1 MRTSFFSQRP
11 LVAPRVDHPHAEQL
25 QQIGEALEMWPEA
38 SALVLN
44 DLTSSGVAGDKG
56 RPGLSAEQVLRILLL
71 KQMCGF
77 SYEELEFHL
86 ADSTTYRRFCGFGIA
101 DSSPSRST
109 LQRNIKAITPETLE
123 KVNQMVTGD
132 AIDKRIEDGKSA
144 RVDSSVVNAAIHE
157 PSDSSL
163 LYDSVRVLVRLLKKA
178 AQRTNVKFKNQRRRA
193 KKRALEIQ
201 NARSEDERLPLYRDL
216 LDVAEAAANEAFGAL
231 ESMYDVH
238 CQGAQGEE
246 IDGLV
251 RELQYYVAVTRRV
264 IDQAR
269 RRVLQGE
276 RVPAQQKIVSIFE
289 PHVDIIVKDRRET
302 LYGHKVFF
310 SAGKSGLV
318 FDVVIARGNPA
329 DSSMASPMM
338 KRHVEL
344 YGKAPKQVAFDGG
357 FASRENLEQIKKLGV
372 RDVVFTKSKGLEI
385 GEMAK
390 SPRIFRALRRFRA
403 GIESTI
409 SFLKRSFGLDRCDW
423 RTFQSFKAY
432 VWGSVL
438 AANLLTIARASAG

>member
-11 LVAPRVDHPHAEQL
+11 LVPPGVDHPHAEQL
-25 QQIGEALEMWPEA
+25 QQIGEALERRPEA
-38 SALVLN
+38 SGFVLN

-123 KVNQMVTGD
+123 RISQIVTGD
-132 AIDKRIEDGKSA
+132 AIDERIEDAKSA

-163 LYDSVRVLVRLLKKA
+163 LYDSVRVLVRLLKRA

-216 LDVAEAAANEAFGAL
+216 LDVAEAAANDALGAL

-238 CQGAQGEE
+238 GQGAQGEE

-276 RVPAQQKIVSIFE
+276 RVPAQEKIVSIFE

>member
-11 LVAPRVDHPHAEQL
+11 LVPPRVEHPHAEHL
-25 QQIGEALEMWPEA
+25 QMIGEALELWPEA
-38 SALVLN
+38 SELVLN

-56 RPGLSAEQVLRILLL
+56 RPGLSAEQVLRVLLL
-71 KQMCGF
+71 KQTCGY

-101 DSSPSRST
+101 DRSPSRST

-123 KVNQMVTGD
+123 KINQMITGD
-132 AIDKRIEDGKSA
+132 AIGKRIDDGKSA

-163 LYDSVRVLVRLLKKA
+163 LYDSVRVLVRLLKRA

-216 LDVAEAAANEAFGAL
+216 LDVAETAANDALGAL
-231 ESMYDVH
+231 ESLYDAH
-238 CQGAQGEE
+238 DQGEQGEE
-246 IDGLV
+246 IDRLV

-276 RVPAQQKIVSIFE
+276 RVPAQEKIVSIFE

-338 KRHVEL
+338 QRHVEL

-357 FASRENLEQIKKLGV
+357 FASRENLERIKKLGV